1 MGMIQALD
9 YQVPKPNPAQ
19 RAMWHVS
26 ASPPGAWL
34 FARLLPRIDAVLLRV
49 TDGRFSV
56 PEVLAGIPIVTI
68 ITTGARTG
76 KRRETPL
83 LGVPVGDDLAVI
95 GTHFG
100 QPGTPSWYYNLRAQ
114 PVLEIVYRGKVLPAR
129 AREVEGGE
137 WARIWAQARQIYA
150 GYEAYARR
158 IRDRPIH
165 IMVLDER

>member
-1 MGMIQALD
+1 MGIVQALG
-9 YQVPKPNPAQ
+9 YRIPTPNVAQ

-34 FARLLPRIDAVLLRV
+34 FAKTLHRIDTTLLRV
-49 TDGRFSV
+49 THGRFSA

-68 ITTGARTG
+68 ITIGARTG
-76 KRRETPL
+76 QRRENPL

-100 QPGTPSWYYNLRAQ
+100 QPGTPGWYYNLQAH
-114 PVLEIVYRGKVLPAR
+114 PDIEIAYRGKAIAAKAREAEGDEWSAIWAR
-129 AREVEGGE
+129 AR
-137 WARIWAQARQIYA
+137 QMYA

-158 IRDRPIH
+158 IQDRPIH
-165 IMVLDER
+165 IMVLGQS

>member
-9 YQVPKPNPAQ
+9 YQVPQPNVAQ

-34 FARLLPRIDAVLLRV
+34 FAKFLHRIDGLLLRV
-49 TDGRFSV
+49 SGGRFSV
-56 PEVLAGIPIVTI
+56 PEILAGIPIVTI

-76 KRRETPL
+76 QRRETPL
-83 LGVPVGDDLAVI
+83 LGVPVGDDVVVI

-100 QPGTPSWYYNLRAQ
+100 QPGTPGWYYNLRAH
-114 PVLEIVYRGKVLPAR
+114 PELEVAYRDKVVPAR
-129 AREVEGGE
+129 AREVEGDE
-137 WARIWAQARQIYA
+137 WAACWAEARQVYA
-150 GYEAYARR
+150 GYEAYSRR

-165 IMVLDER
+165 IMVLAPR